1 MGGASRALVTGAAGF
16 VGANLVRRLVEAGHD
31 VVAVTRPGGTA
42 WRLEDLSTTARLL
55 ELDLRDRTAVER
67 AIADARPD
75 WIFHLAAHGAYSWQG
90 DFETMVAVNV
100 SATEALLAAARA
112 GGVSAFVHAGSSS
125 EYGRKE
131 HAPRED
137 EWLLP
142 NSYYATTKAAATH
155 LTALAA
161 SEGLPALT
169 LRLYSIYGPWE
180 DPRRLV
186 PAIVREAAHDRLP
199 PLVGPETARDFVYV
213 DDCCDALLAA
223 ARLGAPDVPGA
234 VLNIGSGHQTRLD
247 ELVEV
252 ARGALGIEASPN
264 WGTMPQR
271 EWDTNRWVSDPRTAL
286 AVLGWQATTSLA
298 DGLLATSRWLQDRRD
313 LWPRYGLIE

>member
-16 VGANLVRRLVEAGHD
+16 VGANLVRHLLDAGHD
-31 VVAVTRPGGTA
+31 VVAASRPGSEA
-42 WRLEDLSTTARLL
+42 WRLADLSGSADLL
-55 ELDLRDRTAVER
+55 ELDLRDATAVER
-67 AIADARPD
+67 AVADAQPD
-75 WIFHLAAHGAYSWQG
+75 WIFHLAAHGAYSWQD
-90 DFETMVAVNV
+90 DFEAMVAVNV
-100 SATEALLAAARA
+100 VATEALLAAARA
-112 GGVSAFVHAGSSS
+112 HEVSAFVHAGSSS
-125 EYGRKE
+125 EYGLKG

-137 EWLLP
+137 EWLQP

-169 LRLYSIYGPWE
+169 LRLYSIFGPWE

-186 PAIVREAAHDRLP
+186 PAIVREAAHRRLP

-213 DDCCDALLAA
+213 DDCCEAFLAA
-223 ARLGAPDVPGA
+223 ARRGAPGVPGA

-252 ARGALGIEASPN
+252 ARGALGVEANPD

-271 EWDTNRWVSDPRTAL
+271 GWDTNTWMSDPRAAL

-298 DGLLATSRWLQDRRD
+298 DGLVATSRWLGDRGD
-313 LWPRYGLIE
+313 LWPRYGLVE